1 MSELTLVASLF
12 GPLFVGLIFHGLC
25 IKFGWLRSL
34 AVPID
39 RGALFRGRALFGA
52 NKTYRGVIVV
62 ALGSAAGYSLQRLVL
77 ELQPAVLR
85 GFPTF
90 GLASFGFALG
100 AAAMLSELPNS
111 FLKRQLDIAP
121 GAPGGGPAIALL
133 LRRGPGRFPAGG
145 LAGRVAVGSSHA
157 ASHPLVNSLRACGAS
172 GHQRPWGPPRHAGF
186 GQVTEGRLTR
196 RSTKA
201 SAVDAWTA
209 PHHCFTART
218 ASGVRIPR

>member
-100 AAAMLSELPNS
+100 AAAMLSEPPTAFSSANS
-111 FLKRQLDIAP
+111 TSPRGLQAVVPPCSSSTSRTRSISCW
-121 GAPGGGPAIALL
+121 
-133 LRRGPGRFPAGG
+133 GPGWSRGRGFLPRRFASSGQFSSCLWCIRSSAALGPSSACGIRPGDRRPPMMASRCPTCRGRRVAAGG
-145 LAGRVAVGSSHA
+145 A
-157 ASHPLVNSLRACGAS
+157 AKERRFVRARA
-172 GHQRPWGPPRHAGF
+172 
-186 GQVTEGRLTR
+186 
-196 RSTKA
+196 
-201 SAVDAWTA
+201 
-209 PHHCFTART
+209 
-218 ASGVRIPR
+218 